1 MIVRFALTLGLL
13 LGLLTGCASLPPP
26 TLPAR
31 QDIRHFSLEA
41 RFALRATLP
50 GQASQSSGGRMTWTH
65 RAAGEQI
72 LLANPLGY
80 GLAEIDST
88 PERSRL
94 RTADGKESESSDP
107 DALIEDLTGLRLPV
121 ARLPG
126 WLTGRAAGDARLEAD
141 PFGRPARLNEA
152 GWQVD
157 YFYDDNRPDA
167 LPARLHISRPGE
179 IELKLRIEEWRA
191 LP

>member
-1 MIVRFALTLGLL
+1 MGAIDVWAQITTDRMAQR
-13 LGLLTGCASLPPP
+13 PWM
-26 TLPAR
+26 
-31 QDIRHFSLEA
+31 
-41 RFALRATLP
+41 ATL
-50 GQASQSSGGRMTWTH
+50 
-65 RAAGEQI
+65 
-72 LLANPLGY
+72 
-80 GLAEIDST
+80 
-88 PERSRL
+88 L
-94 RTADGKESESSDP
+94 R
-107 DALIEDLTGLRLPV
+107 
-121 ARLPG
+121 
-126 WLTGRAAGDARLEAD
+126 WTGRAAGDARLEAD

>member
-1 MIVRFALTLGLL
+1 LIARFTLALGLACS
-13 LGLLTGCASLPPP
+13 LLTGCASLPPP
-26 TLPAR
+26 SLPAR

-65 RAAGEQI
+65 RADGEQI

-80 GLAEIDST
+80 GLAELEAT
-88 PERSRL
+88 RERSRL

>member
-80 GLAEIDST
+80 GLAELET
-88 PERSRL
+88 TRERSRL

-107 DALIEDLTGLRLPV
+107 DALIEELTGLRLPV
-121 ARLPG
+121 ARLPA
-126 WLTGRAAGDARLEAD
+126 WLTGRTGGEAEIESDAA
-141 PFGRPARLNEA
+141 GRPARLHEA
-152 GWQVD
+152 GWQID
-157 YFYDDNRPDA
+157 YFYDDNRPGA
-167 LPARLHISRPGE
+167 LPARLHISLPGE
-179 IELKLRIEEWRA
+179 IDLKLRIEEWRA

>member
-1 MIVRFALTLGLL
+1 MIARFTAATALALGLL
-13 LGLLTGCASLPPP
+13 AGCATLPPP

-31 QDIRHFSLEA
+31 DAMRDFVLES
-41 RFALRATLP
+41 RFALRATPP
-50 GQASQSSGGRMTWTH
+50 GQAAQSSGGRLTWSH
-65 RAAGEQI
+65 RDRHDRI

-80 GLAEIDST
+80 GVAEIDSA
-88 PERSRL
+88 PDGARL
-94 RTADGKESESSDP
+94 RTADGQEHTSPDP
-107 DALIEDLTGLRLPV
+107 DALIEAVTGLRLPV

>member
-1 MIVRFALTLGLL
+1 MACS
-13 LGLLTGCASLPPP
+13 LLTGCASLPPP
-26 TLPAR
+26 SLPAR

>member
-31 QDIRHFSLEA
+31 QDIRDFVLEA

-50 GQASQSSGGRMTWTH
+50 GQSSQSSGGRMTWTH
-65 RAAGEQI
+65 RAASEQI

-107 DALIEDLTGLRLPV
+107 DALIEELTGLRLPV
-121 ARLPG
+121 ARLPA
-126 WLTGRAAGDARLEAD
+126 WLTGRAGGDAEIEIDAV
-141 PFGRPARLNEA
+141 GRPTRLHEA
-152 GWQVD
+152 GWQID
-157 YFYDDNRPDA
+157 YAYDDNRPGA
-167 LPARLHISRPGE
+167 LPARLHISLPGE
-179 IELKLRIEEWRA
+179 IDLKLRIEEWRA

>member
-1 MIVRFALTLGLL
+1 MS
-13 LGLLTGCASLPPP
+13 ASSPAAGP
-26 TLPAR
+26 TLWLLRHAPVLAAPGLCYGRTDLPA
-31 QDIRHFSLEA
+31 DPA
-41 RFALRATLP
+41 A
-50 GQASQSSGGRMTWTH
+50 TH

>member
-1 MIVRFALTLGLL
+1 MARPDDAAL
-13 LGLLTGCASLPPP
+13 P
-26 TLPAR
+26 
-31 QDIRHFSLEA
+31 FSLLQ
-41 RFALRATLP
+41 FYATSP
-50 GQASQSSGGRMTWTH
+50 YPCS
-65 RAAGEQI
+65 
-72 LLANPLGY
+72 Y
-80 GLAEIDST
+80 LAERQARSQVATPAHLIDAEIYSSLVRAGFR
-88 PERSRL
+88 RSGIFTYR
-94 RTADGKESESSDP
+94 P
-107 DALIEDLTGLRLPV
+107 HCDACQSCVPVRLPV

>member
-1 MIVRFALTLGLL
+1 LIVRLTLACGLL
-13 LGLLTGCASLPPP
+13 VGVLTGCASLPPP
-26 TLPAR
+26 SLPAR
-31 QDIRHFSLEA
+31 EEIRDFSLDA

-80 GLAEIDST
+80 GLAELEAT
-88 PERSRL
+88 RERSRL

-107 DALIEDLTGLRLPV
+107 DALIEELTGLRLPV
-121 ARLPG
+121 ARLPA
-126 WLTGRAAGDARLEAD
+126 WLTGRADGDAEIEIDAV
-141 PFGRPARLNEA
+141 GRPARLHEA
-152 GWQVD
+152 GWQID
-157 YFYDDNRPDA
+157 YSYDDNRPGA
-167 LPARLHISRPGE
+167 LPARLHISLPGE
-179 IELKLRIEEWRA
+179 IDLKLRIEEWRA

>member
-1 MIVRFALTLGLL
+1 MIARFTLALGLACS
-13 LGLLTGCASLPPP
+13 LLTGCASLPPP
-26 TLPAR
+26 SLPAR

-107 DALIEDLTGLRLPV
+107 DALIEE
-121 ARLPG
+121 
-126 WLTGRAAGDARLEAD
+126 LTGRAAGDARLEAD
-141 PFGRPARLNEA
+141 PFDRPARLNEA